1 MTQIQATDAA
11 PVADAPLTKRVVP
24 GAPPPVEKAA
34 SKKKRKAKTKADG
47 EAKEDASPVPATS
60 QPAEIPASGSAE
72 LSTAGEDK
80 KGSMLDMINKRIR
93 NFTKKIQ
100 RVKEYQ
106 TKPDSS
112 LNEDQ
117 KRAVASLPTLEGI
130 LHELED
136 TKKTIEPLEAHLA
149 REVSLQRLESE
160 NAAHARAQ
168 QAVADAKAEAASKFV
183 AVLELITLD
192 VSTLSL
198 EPQESNALTSFIAH
212 LTSSDSKTTSISNLV
227 NGEGD
232 WEGFSYAQI
241 LEFAQRVPAETAE
254 VAEPDAPVE
263 NHVDDTVPVEE
274 EEPAAAEDPTVL
286 AETEADKPAAPAG
299 GFHFMLESELEPQP
313 PVSSEGAGL
322 ETPTPIP
329 EPSVNG
335 VATSEAPA
343 HVQHGMEDPIASQ
356 TGNLD
361 WAADDGADLPPLNAL
376 EAKFGTSGEVTP
388 EVQPEPQP
396 QEQPQPQQPA
406 QQPHRGPS
414 HQKRQ
419 HPQAQ
424 SQSQSQE
431 SDGFIAIP
439 PRRGGGDRGFRGGER
454 GGRGRGGFRG
464 GRGGGGERGGRGRG
478 GFRGGERGRGGGGGG
493 PRGGRSAAEPTAA

>member
-1 MTQIQATDAA
+1 MTQIQATDPA
-11 PVADAPLTKRVVP
+11 PVADAPVTKRVVP

-47 EAKEDASPVPATS
+47 EAKEDASNPA
-60 QPAEIPASGSAE
+60 PAPSAAEVPASGSAE
-72 LSTAGEDK
+72 FSLGEDK

-106 TKPDSS
+106 TKSDSS

-149 REVSLQRLESE
+149 KEVSLQRLESE
-160 NAAHARAQ
+160 SAARARAQ
-168 QAVADAKAEAASKFV
+168 QAVADAKAEAASKFT

-192 VSTLSL
+192 ASTLPL
-198 EPQESNALTSFIAH
+198 ESQELNALTSFIAH
-212 LTSSDSKTTSISNLV
+212 LTSSDSKATTISNLV

-232 WEGFSYAQI
+232 WEGFSFTQI
-241 LEFAQRVPAETAE
+241 LEFARRIPAETVE
-254 VAEPDAPVE
+254 VAEPDVPVE
-263 NHVDDTVPVEE
+263 NHVDDTAPVEE
-274 EEPAAAEDPTVL
+274 EQTAAAEEPTAL
-286 AETEADKPAAPAG
+286 AETDADKPTGPAG

-322 ETPTPIP
+322 ETPTPVA
-329 EPSVNG
+329 EASVNG
-335 VATSEAPA
+335 VATSEEPA
-343 HVQHGMEDPIASQ
+343 HVQHGMEDPIAPQ

-388 EVQPEPQP
+388 EVQPEPQL
-396 QEQPQPQQPA
+396 QEQQQQPQQPA
-406 QQPHRGPS
+406 QQQQRGPS

-424 SQSQSQE
+424 AQSQE
-431 SDGFIAIP
+431 SDGFISIP
-439 PRRGGGDRGFRGGER
+439 PRRGGGERGFRGGER

-464 GRGGGGERGGRGRG
+464 GRGGGGERSGRGRG
-478 GFRGGERGRGGGGGG
+478 GFRGGERGRGGAGGS
-493 PRGGRSAAEPTAA
+493 RGGRPAAEPTAA